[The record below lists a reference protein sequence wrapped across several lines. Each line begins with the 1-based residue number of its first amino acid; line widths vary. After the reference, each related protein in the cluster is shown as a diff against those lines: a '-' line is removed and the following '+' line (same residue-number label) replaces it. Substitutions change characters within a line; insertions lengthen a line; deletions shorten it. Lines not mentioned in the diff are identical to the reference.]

1 MDPRN
6 TSAVFRASCWTKA
19 RLVPDFVTGRVSFA
33 LTFNEAR
40 ELDEI
45 RVALRNQIAEMEDTW
60 DDILENVRQHS
71 FDTNK
76 DAAFGEWSRLV
87 TSARKIVDM
96 ALKVASRFQEAPPV
110 SEEFGEDP
118 GPDETKDKVVGD
130 IPNDAAVD
138 LGKGVDDNKFEEDAE
153 DSAKDNE
160 DRHEVK
166 EVPQSRTGLTHE
178 ELEEVLR
185 EQWTQGCVFAKTQR
199 STRNHCQG
207 IHKRP
212 TYY

>member
-6 TSAVFRASCWTKA
+6 TLAAFRASCWTKA
-19 RLVPDFVTGRVSFA
+19 RLIQDFVTGRVSFE

-71 FDTNK
+71 INTNK

-110 SEEFGEDP
+110 YEEFDENP
-118 GPDETKDKVVGD
+118 GPDKTKDEVVGD
-130 IPNDAAVD
+130 IPNDAAVN
-138 LGKGVDDNKFEEDAE
+138 LGEGVDDNKVKENAE
-153 DSAKDNE
+153 DSAEVDK
-160 DRHEVK
+160 DRHEVR
-166 EVPQSRTGLTHE
+166 EVPQSRTDLTHE

-185 EQWTQGCVFAKTQR
+185 E
-199 STRNHCQG
+199 
-207 IHKRP
+207 
-212 TYY
+212 